1 MKFKQRGWRFSVKS
15 AFDCGFACCALAI
28 LSPLLL
34 AVSLLVWVSMRRP
47 ILFRQQRPGRFAKP
61 FLLLKFRTMLESCD
75 RSGNLLPDAQRLTR
89 VGLWLRATSIDQLPQ
104 LWTVFRGEI
113 SLGGAAAPSDGI
125 SATSF
130 PRPGAPT
137 RGHARHYRMG
147 PD

>member
-89 VGLWLRATSIDQLPQ
+89 VGLWLRATSIDELPQ
-104 LWTVFRGEI
+104 LWTVFRGEM
-113 SLGGAAAPSDGI
+113 SLVGPRPLLMEYLPRYS
-125 SATSF
+125 